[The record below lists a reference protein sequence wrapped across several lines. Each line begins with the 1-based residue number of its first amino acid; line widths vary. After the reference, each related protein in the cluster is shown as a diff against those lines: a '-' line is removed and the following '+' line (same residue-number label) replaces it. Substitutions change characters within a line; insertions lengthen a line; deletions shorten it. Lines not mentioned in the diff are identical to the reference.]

1 MAIGRPPSE
10 YLCKLQKRFDI
21 LLKSLTGDDAILN
34 DEDKWYLNIK
44 IGKLQRYPTKIYQGL
59 KKA

>member
-34 DEDKWYLNIK
+34 DEDEWNLNIK
-44 IGKLQRYPTKIYQGL
+44 IGK
-59 KKA
+59 